1 MAQKPTEKVE
11 YKNLKRK
18 RQDVPSASRKSAG
31 APATH
36 NPYAAKKARLLE
48 KRKELPIW
56 NRQEDIVNSL
66 KENRILVLS
75 GETGS
80 GKSTQFPQFLLSA
93 PYLPRSGPGSAIAVT
108 QPRRVAAI
116 TLAKR
121 VADEHGSRVGGEV
134 GYSVRFDDCTGKETR
149 IKFLTEGML
158 LQEILRDETLGRYG
172 VVVVDEV
179 HERSVD
185 VDLILGFLK
194 GLVKRRKGLRVVV
207 MSATANVQELKEYFA
222 EDAASL
228 ENGDGGDAKDV
239 ATPSSKRNGD
249 MEMDHSE
256 VESNRSTKRTPAEQ
270 PTSHLGVSDCHV
282 EGRQYPVKLHYLDTP
297 TEDVVDMALQRI
309 FQIHCKEPM
318 PGDVLVFLT
327 GQETIV
333 GLQKLV
339 EEFAEDL
346 TNDFPKLLARP
357 LYAALPQDQ
366 QQLVFEPAPPNTRKV
381 ILSTNIAET
390 SVTVPGVKFV
400 IDTGKA
406 KIKQFRN
413 KLGLE
418 SLLIKPIS
426 RSSADQ
432 RKGRA
437 GRESPGQC
445 YRLYTQKDYDSLE
458 KDAKPE
464 ILRCDLSDAVLKMK
478 ARGIDDIISFS
489 FLSPPPREALER
501 SLLQLHQLGF
511 LDDSGRINED
521 GRKASRLPLTPS
533 LGRVLLEA
541 VKRDC
546 LLEVI
551 DIVACLSTQEKSI
564 FITADTEEGREK
576 AAEARSQLIRRQ
588 GDHLTVLAAVQGY
601 AAENADRKR
610 WCRDHMISHRAMRSV
625 MDVRKQ
631 LIAQCKQLAPNATMR
646 STVDEVTQESILKCF
661 LRGYSKNVAHL
672 CPDKSYK
679 TFPPGSQ
686 TVAIHPSSVLFGRK
700 VEAIMYNEFVFTN
713 KAYARGV
720 SAVQLRWL
728 EELYE

>member
-1 MAQKPTEKVE
+1 MAQKSTEKVE

-18 RQDVPSASRKSAG
+18 REAISTSVRKSG
-31 APATH
+31 ASPISPHTV
-36 NPYAAKKARLLE
+36 KKARLLE
-48 KRKELPIW
+48 SRKKLPIW
-56 NRQEDIVNSL
+56 ARQRDIVTSL
-66 KENRILVLS
+66 RESQVLVLS

-80 GKSTQFPQFLLSA
+80 GKSTQIPQFLLSA
-93 PYLPRSGPGSAIAVT
+93 PWLKGLSIAVT

-121 VADEHGSRVGGEV
+121 VADEYGSHVGRDV
-134 GYSVRFDDCTGKETR
+134 GYSVRFDDCTSKETR
-149 IKFLTEGML
+149 LKYLTEGML
-158 LQEILRDETLGRYG
+158 LQELLRDVDLKSYG
-172 VVVVDEV
+172 VVVIDEV

-185 VDLILGFLK
+185 VDLILGFMKQLC
-194 GLVKRRKGLRVVV
+194 KRRRGLRVVI
-207 MSATANVQELKEYFA
+207 MSATANVQELRYFFAQDA
-222 EDAASL
+222 EARH
-228 ENGDGGDAKDV
+228 ENLTE
-239 ATPSSKRNGD
+239 ATEAG
-249 MEMDHSE
+249 
-256 VESNRSTKRTPAEQ
+256 V
-270 PTSHLGVSDCHV
+270 VSDVSECHV
-282 EGRQYPVKLHYLDTP
+282 EGRQYPVKLHYLDAP
-297 TEDVVDMALQRI
+297 TEDVVDTALQRI

-333 GLQKLV
+333 GLQKLI
-339 EEFAEDL
+339 EEFAENL
-346 TNDFPKLLARP
+346 TTDYPKLLVRP

-426 RSSADQ
+426 QSSADQ

-445 YRLYTQKDYDSLE
+445 YRLFTQKDYDSLE

-464 ILRCDLSDAVLKMK
+464 ILRCDLGDAVLKMK
-478 ARGIDDIISFS
+478 ARGFNDVINFP

-501 SLLQLHQLGF
+501 SLLHLHQLGL
-511 LDDSGRINED
+511 LDDSGRINDD

-541 VKRDC
+541 ARPEREC

-564 FITADTEEGREK
+564 FLTSDTEEGREK
-576 AAEARSQLIRRQ
+576 ATEARSQLIKRQ

-601 AAENADRKR
+601 AAEQTDRKR

-631 LIAQCKQLAPNATMR
+631 LIAQCKQLAPNATVR
-646 STVDEVTQESILKCF
+646 STIDEESQESILKCF

-679 TFPPGSQ
+679 TFPPGSH

-713 KAYARGV
+713 KAYARGA
-720 SAVQLRWL
+720 SAIHLKWL
-728 EELYE
+728 EELYQ